1 MLPSIRTYLNYGQ
14 MAALVVIE
22 RDSRILTLTGLSL
35 GIMRLVEIPHT
46 VLVQRLSVKKESNA
60 LYFILKCILFKWEN
74 ESSH

>member
-22 RDSRILTLTGLSL
+22 RDSHILTLTGLSL
-35 GIMRLVEIPHT
+35 GIMRLVEIPPT

-60 LYFILKCILFKWEN
+60 LYFILKRILLKWEN
-74 ESSH
+74 

>member
-14 MAALVVIE
+14 MAGLVVIE

-35 GIMRLVEIPHT
+35 GIMRLVEISHT

-60 LYFILKCILFKWEN
+60 LYFILKRILLKWEN
-74 ESSH
+74 

>member
-35 GIMRLVEIPHT
+35 GIMGLVEIPHT

-60 LYFILKCILFKWEN
+60 LYFILKGILFKWKN
-74 ESSH
+74 

>member
-35 GIMRLVEIPHT
+35 GIMRLVEISHT

-60 LYFILKCILFKWEN
+60 LCFILKRILFKWKN
-74 ESSH
+74 